1 MMRVDEALLMR
12 WKDRLC
18 DEIDEIYHEENWTP
32 QHAKSMKEMLSS
44 VEKIICIIKCA
55 KEMDE
60 SGMQGEAIRLPH
72 FFVVLV
78 LHELLPWMG
87 RDRTPYFQ
95 GNRVE
100 NRIAGQALLPEKG
113 NTFPLPF
120 SFPLLLL

>member
-44 VEKIICIIKCA
+44 VEKIKCA

-60 SGMQGEAIRLPH
+60 SGMQGKPLGFPI
-72 FFVVLV
+72 FFI
-78 LHELLPWMG
+78 
-87 RDRTPYFQ
+87 FQ
-95 GNRVE
+95 N
-100 NRIAGQALLPEKG
+100 NNQLNHNLKKKA
-113 NTFPLPF
+113 PLF
-120 SFPLLLL
+120 VRAQQSRKDSF

>member
-60 SGMQGEAIRLPH
+60 SGMQGGSHQASP
-72 FFVVLV
+72 FFIFQNNIYKRVYILF
-78 LHELLPWMG
+78 LL
-87 RDRTPYFQ
+87 Q
-95 GNRVE
+95 GQGGLGEGVCLR
-100 NRIAGQALLPEKG
+100 QPALEK
-113 NTFPLPF
+113 FLF
-120 SFPLLLL
+120 C

>member
-60 SGMQGEAIRLPH
+60 SGMQGKPLGFP
-72 FFVVLV
+72 FFLFFK
-78 LHELLPWMG
+78 
-87 RDRTPYFQ
+87 TIY
-95 GNRVE
+95 
-100 NRIAGQALLPEKG
+100 IKG
-113 NTFPLPF
+113 FIF
-120 SFPLLLL
+120 FFFYKVKEV

>member
-60 SGMQGEAIRLPH
+60 SGMQGKPLGFPI
-72 FFVVLV
+72 FF
-78 LHELLPWMG
+78 
-87 RDRTPYFQ
+87 YFSKQ
-95 GNRVE
+95 
-100 NRIAGQALLPEKG
+100 
-113 NTFPLPF
+113 
-120 SFPLLLL
+120 

>member
-60 SGMQGEAIRLPH
+60 SGMQGKPLGFPIFL
-72 FFVVLV
+72 FFKTIYILQGQGGLSECVS
-78 LHELLPWMG
+78 LLYHP
-87 RDRTPYFQ
+87 RAKK
-95 GNRVE
+95 N
-100 NRIAGQALLPEKG
+100 K
-113 NTFPLPF
+113 
-120 SFPLLLL
+120 LLLEWFSQP